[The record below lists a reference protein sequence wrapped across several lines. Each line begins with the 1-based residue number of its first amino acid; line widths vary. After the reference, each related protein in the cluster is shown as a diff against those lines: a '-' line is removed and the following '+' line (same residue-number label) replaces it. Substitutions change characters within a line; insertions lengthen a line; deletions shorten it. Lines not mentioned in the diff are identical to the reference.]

1 MIKNLIL
8 IFAVL
13 FFVSCNNNTT
23 YNATFPNGVDSA
35 ALKMLDPKKGI
46 YPEIWGAVG
55 DGKRDN
61 TWALNECSK
70 YIAGLKGVRNVTI
83 YLSGIYRITDTWTIG
98 TKFVDLEYAFQYI
111 NFNTPTFSQVDYN
124 LSRYKTNVSI
134 VGTVGSGIY
143 ADFDDSTKLKPAI
156 LYTLQGDTR
165 AGQSIELYNT
175 VFSNFGVYAKGYLQN
190 GVPTR
195 IASYQNNVCGIACL
209 SNTGIKISGCAII
222 GFKEGIIQNYSYF
235 SKIENTSIDK
245 CERGIFS
252 YGSASSKLELVRFS
266 NDKKAM
272 ELRSSAVELST
283 IYTTQCPISIHVG
296 AGGITGTNLYFES
309 YNTGAAQIIIGDD
322 PLDKYYLAGRN
333 GIVDGTAFTNAIVVA
348 NKADGSGGN
357 SILMKETARKFIIF
371 GGSLQSSNKVSTN
384 PLNEI
389 ITLGTLGTFP
399 APLCKKIQYQ

>member
-156 LYTLQGDTR
+156 
-165 AGQSIELYNT
+165 
-175 VFSNFGVYAKGYLQN
+175 
-190 GVPTR
+190 P
-195 IASYQNNVCGIACL
+195 
-209 SNTGIKISGCAII
+209 
-222 GFKEGIIQNYSYF
+222 
-235 SKIENTSIDK
+235 
-245 CERGIFS
+245 
-252 YGSASSKLELVRFS
+252 
-266 NDKKAM
+266 
-272 ELRSSAVELST
+272 SSAL
-283 IYTTQCPISIHVG
+283 
-296 AGGITGTNLYFES
+296 
-309 YNTGAAQIIIGDD
+309 
-322 PLDKYYLAGRN
+322 GRAL
-333 GIVDGTAFTNAIVVA
+333 G
-348 NKADGSGGN
+348 
-357 SILMKETARKFIIF
+357 R
-371 GGSLQSSNKVSTN
+371 
-384 PLNEI
+384 
-389 ITLGTLGTFP
+389 ITLMCTP
-399 APLCKKIQYQ
+399 SP

>member
-1 MIKNLIL
+1 MIDLISL
-8 IFAVL
+8 SKI
-13 FFVSCNNNTT
+13 N
-23 YNATFPNGVDSA
+23 
-35 ALKMLDPKKGI
+35 PKDGYK
-46 YPEIWGAVG
+46 PEMFGAVG
-55 DGKRDN
+55 NGIADD
-61 TWALNECSK
+61 TQALNDCYK
-70 YIAGLKGVRNVTI
+70 YISTLKGVRNVSI
-83 YLSGIYRITDTWTIG
+83 FLSGIYRITDTWTIG
-98 TKFVDLEYAFQYI
+98 TKFVDLEYAFTYV

-124 LSRYKTNVSI
+124 LSRYKTSVSI
-134 VGTVGSGIY
+134 IGTVGSGIY

-165 AGQSIELYNT
+165 ASQSIELYNT
-175 VFSNFGVYAKGYLQN
+175 VFSNFGVYAKGYFQN

-195 IASYQNNVCGIACL
+195 INNYQNNVCGIACL

-235 SKIENTSIDK
+235 SKIENSSIDK
-245 CERGIFS
+245 CERGLYS
-252 YGSASSKLELVRFS
+252 YGAASSKIEMVRFS

-296 AGGITGTNLYFES
+296 AGGITGANLYFES
-309 YNTGAAQIIIGDD
+309 SNTGAAQIIIGDD
-322 PLDKYYLAGRN
+322 PTDPYYIAGRN
-333 GIVDGTAFTNAIVVA
+333 GIVDGTIFTNPIVVA
-348 NKADGSGGN
+348 NKADGGGGN
-357 SILMKETARKFIIF
+357 SVLMKETARKFIIF
-371 GGSLQSSNKVSTN
+371 GGSLQSSNKVSNN